1 MAESTYDDTTN
12 GGSESTGASAQRR
25 LGEAAGGMV
34 GVMENARGV
43 AQNVANQLPGAADS
57 ARQVVD
63 QASRQ
68 MQSSSDEM
76 LMIGSAL
83 GFGITL
89 GMFVSGANRL
99 AITLALVPTVAMA
112 ATLLDRRS
120 GQGTLRS

>member
-1 MAESTYDDTTN
+1 MADTTHDT
-12 GGSESTGASAQRR
+12 GTDETSTKTAERR
-25 LGEAAGGMV
+25 FGEAGGAMV
-34 GVMENARGV
+34 GVMENARGM
-43 AQNVANQLPGAADS
+43 AQNVANQLPTAADS

-120 GQGTLRS
+120 GQGALRG